1 MAHKASEQEICQ
13 SVLGFVMEGTYP
25 TSENVIAAEFP
36 VSALAKELG
45 LISKA
50 RKEVEAEI
58 TALSRD
64 NDFDADGWISQAK
77 QLHADIERSRVT
89 AREIVAQHENTNP
102 LQLKV
107 EDAAAKFHLVE
118 TEIAFN
124 QAVTHTLE
132 EVQRLCQRLDAGR
145 AILGEGQVM
154 EAIET
159 LEATEQAIKRDNLF
173 SNTTVMHVLLENVSE
188 LRREIAEYLRARWS
202 KQLNVDRKARHPL
215 EETIAAL
222 VHLDMLALC
231 KDKLEKDLIATLFE
245 PILLPAIEGQSC
257 DVQVG
262 ESSIRVESRPSKA
275 SVPDVLDRLSTVL
288 GFLRQHVPATISD
301 SFSSSLIPTLSSK
314 VISCWLSSSIP
325 TDLEGLS
332 IFEDIL
338 NYVLKFTNTIK
349 TFGWQG
355 YEELVSW
362 VNQAP
367 RLWLTRRR
375 VDSLDQV
382 RKVLAASQGTTKQVE
397 RVEKEEVSGKDEVL
411 LENTT
416 DDWDAGWDDD
426 NERETTAKHS
436 ENKEDEEDV
445 SAWGLDDDTEENT
458 TEAKPDPSTEDDA
471 ADAWG
476 WGDEDEEEQPDDAQ
490 TKSTNGGKSV
500 NGKDLSHHASPR
512 EVTLKE
518 QYTVTDIPDSILGII
533 QQQIK
538 DSEAISQPKY
548 SHSRVVSSGAGL
560 LALPTLILAMFKAT
574 ASSFYGLKLNSGQ
587 MYLYNDSLYLADKVR
602 NLSEEHQLSR
612 LHADIDALEKCG
624 KFAYSKEMQT
634 QRTIVTD
641 LLDGAQGFSQCSEQP
656 FLGECENAVSAT
668 VDRIHDIYKEWQ
680 PILSHSALLQSV
692 GSLVSTVINKI
703 IIEIEE
709 LGDISEAQSQQLVL
723 FCNQVS
729 KLENLFMPETAD
741 DNARVP
747 MTAVYVRNWLKF
759 QYLINILESSLAD
772 IKFLW
777 LEGELRLE
785 FSTDEVVDLIEA
797 LFAES
802 EYRRKAIAEIRRNSI
817 HSSSFCTSFVYC
829 EPIRFSTTPL
839 QTPQFQLSFY
849 GSKMSEGSNS
859 TSAAASA
866 QRQVRVQLTSKQEDI
881 ALPEN
886 TGPILV
892 PTGLRRYALSTLVNN
907 LLSNDKPIPFEFLIN
922 GSFLR
927 TSIDEYLTANGI
939 SAETTLEIEYVRAL
953 IPPLHIAS
961 FEHDD
966 WVSSV
971 DVLSATSPAA
981 SFASATI
988 AAGQE
993 RILSGSYDGLL
1004 RVWNMSSQIV
1014 ATSSS
1019 AADGGHT
1026 ASIKAA
1032 KFVSPNSIVS
1042 AGLDR
1047 TVRLWKYSEDGDGF
1061 SGKIAPQL
1069 ELYGHKGPINSLSV
1083 HAPSNRIL
1091 SASSDHSIGFWS
1103 TKKSDAPAAPEDL
1116 LPSAALRS
1124 SKRRKLNSSV
1134 TTPQRGPLALLS
1146 SHSAPVSA
1154 AIFDSNDSTVGYS
1167 ASWDH
1172 SLRTWDLVTATLVD
1186 TRTTSHSLLS
1196 LEHLP
1201 EHHLLAAGTSARHI
1215 TLIDPRVSATTIAAM
1230 TLRGHTNAVVS
1241 LARDPKSSYGL
1252 ISGSHDGTCRIWD
1265 IRATKTDKDGVV
1277 GESVYS
1283 ISRKSL
1289 EEQGKSEAK
1298 RIGGEGVKVFGVAWD
1313 GTVGIVSAGE
1323 DKRIQINRGEGVLSS
1338 A

>member
-13 SVLGFVMEGTYP
+13 SVLGFVTEGTYP

-159 LEATEQAIKRDNLF
+159 LETTEQAIKRDNLF
-173 SNTTVMHVLLENVSE
+173 QTQLSCTKASTLTLLND
-188 LRREIAEYLRARWS
+188 
-202 KQLNVDRKARHPL
+202 NGHPL

-231 KDKLEKDLIATLFE
+231 TDKLEKDLIATLFE

-332 IFEDIL
+332 IFEDVL

-397 RVEKEEVSGKDEVL
+397 RVEKEEVSRKDEVL

-426 NERETTAKHS
+426 NEHETTAKHS

-458 TEAKPDPSTEDDA
+458 AEAKPDPSTEDDA

-500 NGKDLSHHASPR
+500 NGKDMSHHASPR

-634 QRTIVTD
+634 QRTIITD

-741 DNARVP
+741 DKARVP

-785 FSTDEVVDLIEA
+785 FSADEVVDLIEA

-802 EYRRKAIAEIRRNSI
+802 EYRRKAIAEIRR
-817 HSSSFCTSFVYC
+817 
-829 EPIRFSTTPL
+829 
-839 QTPQFQLSFY
+839 
-849 GSKMSEGSNS
+849 
-859 TSAAASA
+859 
-866 QRQVRVQLTSKQEDI
+866 
-881 ALPEN
+881 
-886 TGPILV
+886 
-892 PTGLRRYALSTLVNN
+892 
-907 LLSNDKPIPFEFLIN
+907 
-922 GSFLR
+922 
-927 TSIDEYLTANGI
+927 
-939 SAETTLEIEYVRAL
+939 
-953 IPPLHIAS
+953 
-961 FEHDD
+961 
-966 WVSSV
+966 VS
-971 DVLSATSPAA
+971 
-981 SFASATI
+981 
-988 AAGQE
+988 
-993 RILSGSYDGLL
+993 R
-1004 RVWNMSSQIV
+1004 
-1014 ATSSS
+1014 
-1019 AADGGHT
+1019 
-1026 ASIKAA
+1026 
-1032 KFVSPNSIVS
+1032 
-1042 AGLDR
+1042 
-1047 TVRLWKYSEDGDGF
+1047 
-1061 SGKIAPQL
+1061 
-1069 ELYGHKGPINSLSV
+1069 
-1083 HAPSNRIL
+1083 
-1091 SASSDHSIGFWS
+1091 
-1103 TKKSDAPAAPEDL
+1103 
-1116 LPSAALRS
+1116 
-1124 SKRRKLNSSV
+1124 
-1134 TTPQRGPLALLS
+1134 
-1146 SHSAPVSA
+1146 
-1154 AIFDSNDSTVGYS
+1154 
-1167 ASWDH
+1167 
-1172 SLRTWDLVTATLVD
+1172 
-1186 TRTTSHSLLS
+1186 
-1196 LEHLP
+1196 
-1201 EHHLLAAGTSARHI
+1201 
-1215 TLIDPRVSATTIAAM
+1215 
-1230 TLRGHTNAVVS
+1230 
-1241 LARDPKSSYGL
+1241 
-1252 ISGSHDGTCRIWD
+1252 
-1265 IRATKTDKDGVV
+1265 
-1277 GESVYS
+1277 
-1283 ISRKSL
+1283 
-1289 EEQGKSEAK
+1289 
-1298 RIGGEGVKVFGVAWD
+1298 
-1313 GTVGIVSAGE
+1313 
-1323 DKRIQINRGEGVLSS
+1323 
-1338 A
+1338 

>member
-1 MAHKASEQEICQ
+1 MAHKASEQEVCQ
-13 SVLGFVMEGTYP
+13 SVLDFVTEGTYP
-25 TSENVIAAEFP
+25 TSENVIVAEFP
-36 VSALAKELG
+36 ASALAKELE
-45 LISKA
+45 LLSKA
-50 RKEVEAEI
+50 REQVETEI
-58 TALSRD
+58 TALSQD

-107 EDAAAKFHLVE
+107 EDAAAKVQLIE

-145 AILGEGQVM
+145 AVLGEGRVM
-154 EAIET
+154 EAIKT
-159 LEATEQAIKRDNLF
+159 LEATEQAIKKDNLF
-173 SNTTVMHVLLENVSE
+173 SNTSVMHVLLENVDE

-202 KQLNVDRKARHPL
+202 EQLNVDGKGGSLTISNDNGHTL

-222 VHLDMLALC
+222 VHLGMAASC
-231 KDKLEKDLIATLFE
+231 QERFEKDLISTLFE
-245 PILLPAIEGQSC
+245 PILLPAVEGYSRGIKMEQ
-257 DVQVG
+257 
-262 ESSIRVESRPSKA
+262 SSIRVESESSKA
-275 SVPDVLDRLSTVL
+275 SVSELLDRIATVL
-288 GFLRQHVPATISD
+288 GFLRQHLPAAISD
-301 SFSSSLIPTLSSK
+301 SFSGSLIPTLSSK
-314 VISCWLSSSIP
+314 VISCWLSSAIP
-325 TDLEGLS
+325 TDLEGLDT
-332 IFEDIL
+332 FESTL
-338 NYVLKFTNTIK
+338 NYVLKFANAIEM
-349 TFGWQG
+349 FGWHG
-355 YEELVSW
+355 HEELVSW

-375 VDSLDQV
+375 VDSLDRV
-382 RKVLAASQGTTKQVE
+382 RKVLAASQGVTKQVE

-411 LENTT
+411 LDNTA
-416 DDWDAGWDDD
+416 DDWDASWDDD
-426 NERETTAKHS
+426 NEHESTGKHS
-436 ENKEDEEDV
+436 GNKEDEDV
-445 SAWGLDDDTEENT
+445 SAWGLDDDSEANITET
-458 TEAKPDPSTEDDA
+458 KPDISVEDDA

-476 WGDEDEEEQPDDAQ
+476 WGDEDEEENPQYSQ
-490 TKSTNGGKSV
+490 TKSTNGDKSV
-500 NGKDLSHHASPR
+500 NGKDSAHHASPR

-518 QYTVTDIPDSILGII
+518 QYTVTDIPDSILCII

-538 DSEAISQPKY
+538 DSEAISKPVH

-574 ASSFYGLKLNSGQ
+574 ASSFYGLKLHSGQ

-602 NLSEEHQLSR
+602 NLSEEHRLSR
-612 LHADIDALEKCG
+612 LHADIDALEKFG
-624 KFAYSKEMQT
+624 KFAYSKEMRT

-641 LLDGAQGFSQCSEQP
+641 LLDGAQGFNQCSEQP
-656 FLGECENAVSAT
+656 FRGECENAVSAV
-668 VDRIHDIYKEWQ
+668 VDRIRDVYKEWE

-703 IIEIEE
+703 IIEVED

-723 FCNQVS
+723 FCNKVS
-729 KLENLFMPETAD
+729 ELEDLFVPETTD
-741 DNARVP
+741 EGARVP
-747 MTAVYVRNWLKF
+747 MTAVYVRDWLKF

-785 FSTDEVVDLIEA
+785 FSPEEVVDLIEA

-802 EYRRKAIAEIRRNSI
+802 DYRRKAIAEIRR
-817 HSSSFCTSFVYC
+817 F
-829 EPIRFSTTPL
+829 
-839 QTPQFQLSFY
+839 
-849 GSKMSEGSNS
+849 KMSEELNS
-859 TSAAASA
+859 SSAAASA

-907 LLSNDKPIPFEFLIN
+907 LLGNDKPIPFEFLIN

-971 DVLSATSPAA
+971 DVLSTTSPAA
-981 SFASATI
+981 SWASAPI
-988 AAGQE
+988 DQGQE

-1004 RVWNMSSQIV
+1004 RIWDMSSQIV
-1014 ATSSS
+1014 ATSPS
-1019 AADGGHT
+1019 AAGGGHT

-1032 KFVSPNSIVS
+1032 KFISPNSIMS

-1061 SGKIAPQL
+1061 SGKLAPQL
-1069 ELYGHKGPINSLSV
+1069 ELYGHKGPVNSLAV
-1083 HAPSNRIL
+1083 YAPSSRVL
-1091 SASSDHSIGFWS
+1091 SASSDHSVGLWS
-1103 TKKSDAPAAPEDL
+1103 TKKSDAPAAPENL
-1116 LPSAALRS
+1116 LPSAAMKS
-1124 SKRRKLNSSV
+1124 SKRRKLNSAVS
-1134 TTPQRGPLALLS
+1134 TPQRGPLALLS

-1172 SLRTWDLVTATLVD
+1172 SLRTWDLVTASLVD
-1186 TRTTSHSLLS
+1186 TRTTAHSLLS

-1215 TLIDPRVSATTIAAM
+1215 TLVDPRASATTIAAM

-1289 EEQGKSEAK
+1289 EEQSKSEAK
-1298 RIGGEGVKVFGVAWD
+1298 RVGGEGVKVFGVAWD
-1313 GTVGIVSAGE
+1313 GIVGIVSAGE

-1338 A
+1338 V

>member
-13 SVLGFVMEGTYP
+13 SVLGFVTEGTYP

-36 VSALAKELG
+36 VSALAKELE

-50 RKEVEAEI
+50 REEVEADI
-58 TALSRD
+58 TTLSRD

-107 EDAAAKFHLVE
+107 EDAAAKFQLVE

-124 QAVTHTLE
+124 QAVMHTLE

-154 EAIET
+154 DAIET

-173 SNTTVMHVLLENVSE
+173 SNTTVMHVLLENVGE

-202 KQLNVDRKARHPL
+202 KQLNVDRTASTLTLLNNNGKQFSQTWIWQLLLNKTGHPL

-231 KDKLEKDLIATLFE
+231 KDKFEKDLIATLFE

-262 ESSIRVESRPSKA
+262 DSSIRVESQPSKA

-325 TDLEGLS
+325 TDLEGLH

-338 NYVLKFTNTIK
+338 NYVIKFTNTIE
-349 TFGWQG
+349 TLGWQG

-367 RLWLTRRR
+367 RLWLTKRR

-416 DDWDAGWDDD
+416 EDWDAGWDDD
-426 NERETTAKHS
+426 NEHETTAKHS

-458 TEAKPDPSTEDDA
+458 AETKPDPSTEDDA

-490 TKSTNGGKSV
+490 TKSTNGGKPV
-500 NGKDLSHHASPR
+500 NGKDSSHHASPR

-518 QYTVTDIPDSILGII
+518 QYTVTDIPDFILGII

-538 DSEAISQPKY
+538 DSEAISQPKH

-602 NLSEEHQLSR
+602 NLAEEHQLSR

-668 VDRIHDIYKEWQ
+668 VDRIHDVYKEWQ

-729 KLENLFMPETAD
+729 KLEELFMPETAD
-741 DNARVP
+741 DIARVP

-785 FSTDEVVDLIEA
+785 FSADEVVDLIEA

-802 EYRRKAIAEIRRNSI
+802 DYRRKAIAEIRR
-817 HSSSFCTSFVYC
+817 
-829 EPIRFSTTPL
+829 
-839 QTPQFQLSFY
+839 
-849 GSKMSEGSNS
+849 
-859 TSAAASA
+859 
-866 QRQVRVQLTSKQEDI
+866 
-881 ALPEN
+881 
-886 TGPILV
+886 
-892 PTGLRRYALSTLVNN
+892 
-907 LLSNDKPIPFEFLIN
+907 
-922 GSFLR
+922 
-927 TSIDEYLTANGI
+927 
-939 SAETTLEIEYVRAL
+939 
-953 IPPLHIAS
+953 
-961 FEHDD
+961 
-966 WVSSV
+966 VS
-971 DVLSATSPAA
+971 
-981 SFASATI
+981 
-988 AAGQE
+988 
-993 RILSGSYDGLL
+993 R
-1004 RVWNMSSQIV
+1004 
-1014 ATSSS
+1014 
-1019 AADGGHT
+1019 
-1026 ASIKAA
+1026 
-1032 KFVSPNSIVS
+1032 
-1042 AGLDR
+1042 
-1047 TVRLWKYSEDGDGF
+1047 
-1061 SGKIAPQL
+1061 
-1069 ELYGHKGPINSLSV
+1069 
-1083 HAPSNRIL
+1083 
-1091 SASSDHSIGFWS
+1091 
-1103 TKKSDAPAAPEDL
+1103 
-1116 LPSAALRS
+1116 
-1124 SKRRKLNSSV
+1124 
-1134 TTPQRGPLALLS
+1134 
-1146 SHSAPVSA
+1146 
-1154 AIFDSNDSTVGYS
+1154 
-1167 ASWDH
+1167 
-1172 SLRTWDLVTATLVD
+1172 
-1186 TRTTSHSLLS
+1186 
-1196 LEHLP
+1196 
-1201 EHHLLAAGTSARHI
+1201 
-1215 TLIDPRVSATTIAAM
+1215 
-1230 TLRGHTNAVVS
+1230 
-1241 LARDPKSSYGL
+1241 
-1252 ISGSHDGTCRIWD
+1252 
-1265 IRATKTDKDGVV
+1265 
-1277 GESVYS
+1277 
-1283 ISRKSL
+1283 
-1289 EEQGKSEAK
+1289 
-1298 RIGGEGVKVFGVAWD
+1298 
-1313 GTVGIVSAGE
+1313 
-1323 DKRIQINRGEGVLSS
+1323 
-1338 A
+1338 